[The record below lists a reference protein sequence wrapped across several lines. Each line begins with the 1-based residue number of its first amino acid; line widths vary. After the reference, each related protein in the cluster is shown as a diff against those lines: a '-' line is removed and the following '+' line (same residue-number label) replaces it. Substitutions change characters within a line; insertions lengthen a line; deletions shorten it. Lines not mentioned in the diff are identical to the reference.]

1 MSICC
6 IEKQSIDESWW
17 TDTYYTENT
26 FLNDLRVGDLRWLP
40 RSRVED
46 DPSYK
51 QLIPY
56 VLVKSSNNAF
66 ACYQRAGT
74 EIRLHAFMSCGVGGH
89 IEEVDKRETVIET
102 VLAGARRELSEEFA
116 NYQSNIGR
124 LQIIGVIHENETEV
138 GLHHIGIV
146 LLLQLG
152 ETESLCPDLEL
163 KDCVWL
169 SRDQLLV
176 QRLELWSKLALQL
189 EETVCLIP

>member
-1 MSICC
+1 M
-6 IEKQSIDESWW
+6 
-17 TDTYYTENT
+17 
-26 FLNDLRVGDLRWLP
+26 
-40 RSRVED
+40 
-46 DPSYK
+46 
-51 QLIPY
+51 
-56 VLVKSSNNAF
+56 
-66 ACYQRAGT
+66 AG
-74 EIRLHAFMSCGVGGH
+74 GVGGH